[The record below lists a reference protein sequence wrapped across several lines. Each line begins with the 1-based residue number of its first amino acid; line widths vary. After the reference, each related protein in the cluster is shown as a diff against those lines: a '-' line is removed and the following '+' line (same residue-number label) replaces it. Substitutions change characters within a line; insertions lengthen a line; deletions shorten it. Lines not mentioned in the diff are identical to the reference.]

1 MSVMKAVLLRIL
13 VRNEHHLT
21 LIDMQTFKNNGSF
34 AMIVGGHNRSIRRSQ
49 WMNFSLFNQ

>member
-1 MSVMKAVLLRIL
+1 
-13 VRNEHHLT
+13 
-21 LIDMQTFKNNGSF
+21 MQTFKNNGSF